1 MLIIC
6 LYPFRAWR
14 LMKRSSRM
22 PRMGITLVA
31 PRLVERGIMAGEYI
45 FTMQD
50 LIKRYGRNEVL
61 SGINL
66 CFYHGAKIGIVG
78 ENGSGKSTLL
88 KIMAGADQEFDGRA
102 APLKGTTIGFLPQ
115 EPALDNE
122 KTVRENVEQAF
133 ADIKKMIEEFNEV
146 SAKMAEPMSDEE
158 MEKAMEKMGRLQD
171 QIDASDGWELD
182 RQVEVAMDALVLPAD
197 DQKAGTLSGG
207 EARRVALCKLLL
219 QKPDML
225 LLDEPTNHLD
235 AETVQWLEDTLSSYL
250 GNVIVS
256 THDRYFLDNITK
268 WILELEKGKGRPFEG
283 NYSSW
288 LEQKAEIL
296 RKREKSASTLQKRL
310 QKELQWLR
318 ETPGAR
324 RKHNK
329 GRVNEYEKLS
339 ARKIDMEDNSL
350 EIQIAPG
357 PQLGE
362 QVIEVDSLSKGY
374 QEGEPIIKDL
384 TFSVP
389 RGAVVGLIG
398 PNGAGKTTLFRM
410 IADEEQPD
418 LGTLKLGSTVKL
430 SYVDQDRQDLIAENS
445 VFKEITGG
453 TEHIEIAG
461 KTINSRAYVGR
472 FNFKGPDQQKKVGEL
487 SGGERNRVHLAKLLR
502 RGGNVLLLDE
512 PTNDLDVT
520 TLRNLENA
528 ILDFSG
534 CVLVISHDRFF
545 LDRICTHL
553 LVFEGNSKVR
563 WFEGNFEEYQEKRK
577 LELGGKEENRR
588 SKYKKLT
595 IH

>member
-1 MLIIC
+1 
-6 LYPFRAWR
+6 
-14 LMKRSSRM
+14 
-22 PRMGITLVA
+22 
-31 PRLVERGIMAGEYI
+31 
-45 FTMQD
+45 MQG

-61 SGINL
+61 NGINL
-66 CFYHGAKIGIVG
+66 SFYHGAKIGIVG

-88 KIMAGADQEFDGRA
+88 KIMAGEDKEFEGQA
-102 APLKGTTIGFLPQ
+102 TPLKGSTIGFLPQ
-115 EPALDNE
+115 EPVLDDDQ
-122 KTVRENVEQAF
+122 TVRENVEQAF
-133 ADIKKMIEEFNEV
+133 GDIKEMIKEFNDI
-146 SAKMAEPMSDEE
+146 SAKMAEPMSDDE
-158 MEKAMEKMGRLQD
+158 MEKAMDKMGRLQD
-171 QIDASDGWELD
+171 QIDAVDGWELD

-219 QKPDML
+219 QKPDMI

-235 AETVQWLEDTLSSYL
+235 AETVQWLEDTLSNYP

-268 WILELEKGKGRPFEG
+268 WILELEVGKGIPFEG

-296 RKREKSASTLQKRL
+296 RRREKTASTLQKRL
-310 QKELQWLR
+310 DKELQWLR

-324 RKHNK
+324 RKNNK
-329 GRVNEYEKLS
+329 GRINEYEKLS
-339 ARKIDMEDNSL
+339 SRKIDIEDNTL

-362 QVIEVDSLSKGY
+362 QVIEVESLAKGY
-374 QEGEPIIKDL
+374 GGDPIFTGL

-389 RGAVVGLIG
+389 RGAVVGLVG
-398 PNGAGKTTLFRM
+398 PNGTGKTTLFKM
-410 IADEEQPD
+410 IAGEEQPD
-418 LGTLKLGSTVKL
+418 LGTLKLGSTVQL
-430 SYVDQDRQDLIAENS
+430 SYVDQHRHDLGAENT
-445 VFKEITGG
+445 VFQEITGG
-453 TEHIEIAG
+453 TEHIEVAG

-528 ILDFSG
+528 ILDFNG
-534 CVLVISHDRFF
+534 CALVISHDRFF

-577 LELGGKEENRR
+577 QELGGKEENRR

-595 IH
+595 IR

>member
-1 MLIIC
+1 M
-6 LYPFRAWR
+6 
-14 LMKRSSRM
+14 S
-22 PRMGITLVA
+22 
-31 PRLVERGIMAGEYI
+31 GEYI
-45 FTMQD
+45 FTMQG

-61 SGINL
+61 NGINL
-66 CFYHGAKIGIVG
+66 SFYHGAKIGIVG

-88 KIMAGADQEFDGRA
+88 KIMAGEDKEFEGQA
-102 APLKGTTIGFLPQ
+102 TPLKGSTIGFLPQ
-115 EPALDNE
+115 EPVLDNDQ
-122 KTVRENVEQAF
+122 TVRENVEQAF
-133 ADIKKMIEEFNEV
+133 GDIKKMIKEFNAI
-146 SAKMAEPMSDEE
+146 SAKMAEPMSDDE
-158 MEKAMEKMGRLQD
+158 MEKAMDKMGRLQD
-171 QIDASDGWELD
+171 QIDAVDGWELD

-219 QKPDML
+219 QKPDMI

-235 AETVQWLEDTLSSYL
+235 AETVQWLEDTLSSYS

-268 WILELEKGKGRPFEG
+268 WILELEIGKGIPFEG

-296 RKREKSASTLQKRL
+296 RRREKTASTLQKRL
-310 QKELQWLR
+310 DKELQWLR

-324 RKHNK
+324 RKNNK
-329 GRVNEYEKLS
+329 GRINEYEKLS
-339 ARKIDMEDNSL
+339 TRKIDIEDNTL

-362 QVIEVDSLSKGY
+362 QVIEAESLEKGY
-374 QEGEPIIKDL
+374 GGDPIFTGL

-389 RGAVVGLIG
+389 RGAVVGLVG
-398 PNGAGKTTLFRM
+398 PNGTGKTTLFKM
-410 IADEEQPD
+410 IAGEEQPD
-418 LGTLKLGSTVKL
+418 SGTLKLGSTVQL
-430 SYVDQDRQDLIAENS
+430 SYVDQHRHDLGAENT
-445 VFKEITGG
+445 VFQEITGG
-453 TEHIEIAG
+453 TEHIEVAE

-528 ILDFSG
+528 ILDFNG

-577 LELGGKEENRR
+577 QELGGKEENRR

-595 IH
+595 IR

>member
-1 MLIIC
+1 
-6 LYPFRAWR
+6 
-14 LMKRSSRM
+14 M

>member
-1 MLIIC
+1 M
-6 LYPFRAWR
+6 
-14 LMKRSSRM
+14 S
-22 PRMGITLVA
+22 
-31 PRLVERGIMAGEYI
+31 GEYI
-45 FTMQD
+45 FTMQG

-61 SGINL
+61 NGINL
-66 CFYHGAKIGIVG
+66 SFYHGAKIGIVG

-88 KIMAGADQEFDGRA
+88 KIMAGEDSEFEGQA
-102 APLKGTTIGFLPQ
+102 APLKGSTIGFLPQ
-115 EPALDNE
+115 EPVLDGD

-133 ADIKKMIEEFNEV
+133 SDIKKLIEEFNEV
-146 SAKMAEPMSDEE
+146 SAKMAEPMSDDE

-171 QIDASDGWELD
+171 QIDAVDGWEID
-182 RQVEVAMDALVLPAD
+182 RQVEVAMDALVLPED
-197 DQKAGTLSGG
+197 DQKADTLSGG

-235 AETVQWLEDTLSSYL
+235 AETVQWLEDTLANFS

-268 WILELEKGKGRPFEG
+268 WILELESGKGKPFEG

-288 LEQKAEIL
+288 LEQKTEIL
-296 RKREKSASTLQKRL
+296 RRREKTASTLQKRL
-310 QKELQWLR
+310 DKELQWLQ

-329 GRVNEYEKLS
+329 SRVNEYEKLS
-339 ARKIDMEDNSL
+339 ARKTDLEDNTL

-362 QVIEVDSLSKGY
+362 QVIEVESLAKGY
-374 QEGEPIIKDL
+374 GGDPIFSDL
-384 TFSVP
+384 TFTVP

-398 PNGAGKTTLFRM
+398 PNGAGKTTLFKM
-410 IADEEQPD
+410 IAGEEKPD
-418 LGTLKLGSTVKL
+418 SGTLKLGSTVKL
-430 SYVDQDRQDLIAENS
+430 SYVDQHRHDLGAENT
-445 VFKEITGG
+445 VFEEITGG
-453 TEHIEIAG
+453 TEHIEVAG

-528 ILDFSG
+528 ILDFNG
-534 CVLVISHDRFF
+534 CALVISHDRFF

-553 LVFEGNSKVR
+553 LVFEGDSKVR

-577 LELGGKEENRR
+577 KELGGREENRR

-595 IH
+595 IR

>member
-1 MLIIC
+1 M
-6 LYPFRAWR
+6 
-14 LMKRSSRM
+14 S
-22 PRMGITLVA
+22 
-31 PRLVERGIMAGEYI
+31 GEYI
-45 FTMQD
+45 FTMQG

-61 SGINL
+61 NGINL
-66 CFYHGAKIGIVG
+66 SFYHGAKIGIVG

-88 KIMAGADQEFDGRA
+88 KIMAGEDKEFEGQA
-102 APLKGTTIGFLPQ
+102 TPLKGSTIGFLPQ
-115 EPALDNE
+115 EPVLDDDQ
-122 KTVRENVEQAF
+122 TVRENVEQAF
-133 ADIKKMIEEFNEV
+133 GDIKEMIKEFNAI
-146 SAKMAEPMSDEE
+146 SAKMAEPMSDDE
-158 MEKAMEKMGRLQD
+158 MEKAMDKMGRLQD
-171 QIDASDGWELD
+171 QIDAVDGWELD

-219 QKPDML
+219 QKPDMI

-235 AETVQWLEDTLSSYL
+235 AETVQWLEDTLSNYP

-268 WILELEKGKGRPFEG
+268 WILELEIGKGIPFEG

-296 RKREKSASTLQKRL
+296 RRREKTASTLQKRL
-310 QKELQWLR
+310 DKELQWLR

-324 RKHNK
+324 RKNNK
-329 GRVNEYEKLS
+329 GRINEYEKLS
-339 ARKIDMEDNSL
+339 TRKIDIEDNTL

-362 QVIEVDSLSKGY
+362 QVIEAESLAKSYGDD
-374 QEGEPIIKDL
+374 PIFTGL

-389 RGAVVGLIG
+389 RGAVVGLVG
-398 PNGAGKTTLFRM
+398 PNGTGKTTLFKM
-410 IADEEQPD
+410 IAGEEQPD
-418 LGTLKLGSTVKL
+418 SGTLKLGSTVQL
-430 SYVDQDRQDLIAENS
+430 SYVDQHRHDLGAENT
-445 VFKEITGG
+445 VFQEITGG
-453 TEHIEIAG
+453 TEHIEVAG

-528 ILDFSG
+528 ILDFNG
-534 CVLVISHDRFF
+534 CALVISHDRFF

-577 LELGGKEENRR
+577 QELGGKEENRR

-595 IH
+595 IR

>member
-1 MLIIC
+1 
-6 LYPFRAWR
+6 
-14 LMKRSSRM
+14 M
-22 PRMGITLVA
+22 PAKQSYCSLA
-31 PRLVERGIMAGEYI
+31 PRRVERGIMAGEYI

-61 SGINL
+61 NGINL
-66 CFYHGAKIGIVG
+66 SFYHGAKIGIVG
-78 ENGSGKSTLL
+78 ENGSGKSTVL
-88 KIMAGADQEFDGRA
+88 KIMAGEDQEYEGRA
-102 APLKGTTIGFLPQ
+102 QPLKGTTIGFLPQ
-115 EPALDNE
+115 EPVLDDDQ
-122 KTVRENVEQAF
+122 TVRENVEQAF
-133 ADIKKMIEEFNEV
+133 GHIKKMIEEFNDV
-146 SAKMAEPMSDEE
+146 SAKMAEPMSDDE

-171 QIDASDGWELD
+171 QIDAADGWELD

-219 QKPDML
+219 QKPDMI

-235 AETVQWLEDTLSSYL
+235 AETVQWLEDTLVSYP

-268 WILELEKGKGRPFEG
+268 WILELESGKGRPFEG
-283 NYSSW
+283 NYTSW

-310 QKELQWLR
+310 EKELQWLK

-324 RKHNK
+324 RKQNK
-329 GRVNEYEKLS
+329 GRINEYEKLS
-339 ARKIDMEDNSL
+339 ARKVDMEDNSL

-362 QVIEVDSLSKGY
+362 QVIEVDALSKAY
-374 QEGEPIIKDL
+374 QGEDPIIKDL

-410 IADEEQPD
+410 IAGEEQPD
-418 LGTLKLGSTVKL
+418 SGTLKLGSTVKL
-430 SYVDQDRQDLIAENS
+430 SYVDQHRHDLSPDNT
-445 VFKEITGG
+445 VFEEITGG
-453 TEHIEIAG
+453 TEHIEVAG
-461 KTINSRAYVGR
+461 KTIISRAYVGR
-472 FNFKGPDQQKKVGEL
+472 FNFKGPDQQKKVDEL

-577 LELGGKEENRR
+577 QELGGREENRR

>member
-1 MLIIC
+1 
-6 LYPFRAWR
+6 
-14 LMKRSSRM
+14 
-22 PRMGITLVA
+22 
-31 PRLVERGIMAGEYI
+31 
-45 FTMQD
+45 MQG

-61 SGINL
+61 NGINL
-66 CFYHGAKIGIVG
+66 SFYHGAKIGIVG

-88 KIMAGADQEFDGRA
+88 KIMAGEDKEFEGQA
-102 APLKGTTIGFLPQ
+102 TPLKGSTIGFLPQ
-115 EPALDNE
+115 EPVLDDDQ
-122 KTVRENVEQAF
+122 TVRENVEQAF
-133 ADIKKMIEEFNEV
+133 GDIKEMIKEFNDI
-146 SAKMAEPMSDEE
+146 SAKMAEPMSDDE
-158 MEKAMEKMGRLQD
+158 MEKAMDKMGRLQD
-171 QIDASDGWELD
+171 QIDAVDGWELD

-219 QKPDML
+219 QKPDMI

-235 AETVQWLEDTLSSYL
+235 AETVQWLEDTLSNYP

-268 WILELEKGKGRPFEG
+268 WILELEIGKGIPFEG

-296 RKREKSASTLQKRL
+296 RRREKTASTLQKRL
-310 QKELQWLR
+310 DKELQWLR

-324 RKHNK
+324 RKNNK
-329 GRVNEYEKLS
+329 GRINEYEKLS
-339 ARKIDMEDNSL
+339 TRKIDIEDNAL

-362 QVIEVDSLSKGY
+362 QVIEAESLAKSYG
-374 QEGEPIIKDL
+374 GDPIFTGL

-389 RGAVVGLIG
+389 RGAVVGLVG
-398 PNGAGKTTLFRM
+398 PNGTGKTTLFKM
-410 IADEEQPD
+410 IAGEEQPD
-418 LGTLKLGSTVKL
+418 SGTLKLGSTVQL
-430 SYVDQDRQDLIAENS
+430 SYVDQHRHDLGSENT
-445 VFKEITGG
+445 VFQEITGG
-453 TEHIEIAG
+453 TEHIEVAG

-528 ILDFSG
+528 ILDFNG
-534 CVLVISHDRFF
+534 CALVISHDRFF

-577 LELGGKEENRR
+577 QELGGKEENRR

-595 IH
+595 IR

>member
-1 MLIIC
+1 M
-6 LYPFRAWR
+6 
-14 LMKRSSRM
+14 S
-22 PRMGITLVA
+22 
-31 PRLVERGIMAGEYI
+31 GEYI
-45 FTMQD
+45 FTMQG

-61 SGINL
+61 NGINL
-66 CFYHGAKIGIVG
+66 SFYHGAKIGIVG

-88 KIMAGADQEFDGRA
+88 KIMAGEDSEFEGQA
-102 APLKGTTIGFLPQ
+102 APLKGSTIGFLPQ
-115 EPALDNE
+115 EPVLDGE
-122 KTVRENVEQAF
+122 KTVRENVEQALS
-133 ADIKKMIEEFNEV
+133 DIKKLIEEFNEV
-146 SAKMAEPMSDEE
+146 SAKMAEPMSDDE

-171 QIDASDGWELD
+171 QIDAVDGWELD
-182 RQVEVAMDALVLPAD
+182 RQVEVAMDALVLPED
-197 DQKAGTLSGG
+197 DQKADTLSGG

-235 AETVQWLEDTLSSYL
+235 AETVQWLEDTLANFS

-268 WILELEKGKGRPFEG
+268 WILELESGKGKPFEG

-288 LEQKAEIL
+288 LEQKTEIL
-296 RKREKSASTLQKRL
+296 RRREKTASTLQKRL
-310 QKELQWLR
+310 DKELQWLQ

-329 GRVNEYEKLS
+329 SRVNEYEKLS
-339 ARKIDMEDNSL
+339 ARKTDLEDNTL

-362 QVIEVDSLSKGY
+362 QVIEVESLAKGY
-374 QEGEPIIKDL
+374 GGDPIFSDL
-384 TFSVP
+384 TFTVP

-398 PNGAGKTTLFRM
+398 PNGAGKTTLFKM
-410 IADEEQPD
+410 IAGEEQPD
-418 LGTLKLGSTVKL
+418 SGTLKLGSTVKL
-430 SYVDQDRQDLIAENS
+430 SYVDQHRHDLGAENT
-445 VFKEITGG
+445 VFEEITGG
-453 TEHIEIAG
+453 TEHIEVAG

-528 ILDFSG
+528 ILDFNG
-534 CVLVISHDRFF
+534 CALVISHDRFF

-553 LVFEGNSKVR
+553 LVFEGDSKVR

-577 LELGGKEENRR
+577 KELGGREENRR

-595 IH
+595 IR

>member
-1 MLIIC
+1 M
-6 LYPFRAWR
+6 
-14 LMKRSSRM
+14 S
-22 PRMGITLVA
+22 
-31 PRLVERGIMAGEYI
+31 GEYI
-45 FTMQD
+45 FTMQG

-61 SGINL
+61 NGINL
-66 CFYHGAKIGIVG
+66 SFYHGAKIGIVG

-88 KIMAGADQEFDGRA
+88 KIMAGEDSEFEGQA
-102 APLKGTTIGFLPQ
+102 APLKGSTIGFLPQ
-115 EPALDNE
+115 EPVLDGD

-133 ADIKKMIEEFNEV
+133 SDIKKLIEEFNEV
-146 SAKMAEPMSDEE
+146 SAKMAEPMSDDE

-171 QIDASDGWELD
+171 QIDAVDGWELD
-182 RQVEVAMDALVLPAD
+182 RQVEVAMDALVLPED
-197 DQKAGTLSGG
+197 DQKADTLSGG

-235 AETVQWLEDTLSSYL
+235 AETVQWLEDTLANFS

-268 WILELEKGKGRPFEG
+268 WILELESGKGKPFEG

-288 LEQKAEIL
+288 LEQKTEIL
-296 RKREKSASTLQKRL
+296 RRREKTASTLQKRL
-310 QKELQWLR
+310 DKELQWLQ

-329 GRVNEYEKLS
+329 SRVNEYEKLS
-339 ARKIDMEDNSL
+339 ARKTDLEDNTL

-362 QVIEVDSLSKGY
+362 QVIEVESLAKSYG
-374 QEGEPIIKDL
+374 GNPIFSDL
-384 TFSVP
+384 TFTVP

-398 PNGAGKTTLFRM
+398 PNGAGKTTLFKM
-410 IADEEQPD
+410 IAGEEQPD
-418 LGTLKLGSTVKL
+418 SGTLKLGSTVKL
-430 SYVDQDRQDLIAENS
+430 SYVDQHRHDLGAENT
-445 VFKEITGG
+445 VFEEITGG
-453 TEHIEIAG
+453 TEHIEVAG

-528 ILDFSG
+528 ILDFNG
-534 CVLVISHDRFF
+534 CALVISHDRFF

-553 LVFEGNSKVR
+553 LVFEGDSKVR

-577 LELGGKEENRR
+577 KELGGREENRR

-595 IH
+595 IR

>member
-1 MLIIC
+1 
-6 LYPFRAWR
+6 
-14 LMKRSSRM
+14 
-22 PRMGITLVA
+22 
-31 PRLVERGIMAGEYI
+31 MAGEYI

-50 LIKRYGRNEVL
+50 LVKQYGRNDVL
-61 SGINL
+61 NGINL
-66 CFYHGAKIGIVG
+66 SFYHGAKIGIVG
-78 ENGSGKSTLL
+78 ENGSGKSTVL
-88 KIMAGADQEFDGRA
+88 KIMAGEDHDFQGRA

-115 EPALDNE
+115 EPVLDNE
-122 KTVRENVEQAF
+122 QTVRENVEQAF
-133 ADIKKMIEEFNEV
+133 GHIKKMIEEFNMI
-146 SAKMAEPMSDEE
+146 SAKMAEPMSDDE
-158 MEKAMEKMGRLQD
+158 MEKAMGKMGQLQD
-171 QIDASDGWELD
+171 QIDAADGWELD

-219 QKPDML
+219 QKPDMI

-235 AETVQWLEDTLSSYL
+235 AETVQWLEDTLSNYS

-268 WILELEKGKGRPFEG
+268 WILELEGGKGRPFEG

-288 LEQKAEIL
+288 LEQKAELL

-310 QKELQWLR
+310 EKELQWLK

-324 RKHNK
+324 RKQNK
-329 GRVNEYEKLS
+329 GRINEYEKLS
-339 ARKIDMEDNSL
+339 SRKVDLEDNSL

-362 QVIEVDSLSKGY
+362 QVIEVDSLSKTY
-374 QEGEPIIKDL
+374 KDEEPIINNL

-410 IADEEQPD
+410 IAGEENPD
-418 LGTLKLGSTVKL
+418 SGTLKLGSTVKL
-430 SYVDQDRQDLIAENS
+430 SYVDQHRHDLS
-445 VFKEITGG
+445 SDKTVFEEITGG

-461 KTINSRAYVGR
+461 KTIISRAYVGR

-563 WFEGNFEEYQEKRK
+563 WFEGNFGEYQEKRK
-577 LELGGKEENRR
+577 QELGGKEEHRR

-595 IH
+595 IHQ

>member
-1 MLIIC
+1 M
-6 LYPFRAWR
+6 
-14 LMKRSSRM
+14 S
-22 PRMGITLVA
+22 
-31 PRLVERGIMAGEYI
+31 GEYI
-45 FTMQD
+45 FTMQG

-61 SGINL
+61 NGINL
-66 CFYHGAKIGIVG
+66 SFYHGAKIGIVG

-88 KIMAGADQEFDGRA
+88 KIMAGEDKEFEGQA
-102 APLKGTTIGFLPQ
+102 TPLKGSTIGFLPQ
-115 EPALDNE
+115 EPVLDDDQ
-122 KTVRENVEQAF
+122 TVRENVEQAF
-133 ADIKKMIEEFNEV
+133 GDIKEMIKEFNDI
-146 SAKMAEPMSDEE
+146 SAKMAEPMSDDE
-158 MEKAMEKMGRLQD
+158 MEKAMDKMGRLQD
-171 QIDASDGWELD
+171 QIDAVDGWELD

-219 QKPDML
+219 QKPDMI

-235 AETVQWLEDTLSSYL
+235 AETVQWLEDTLSNYP

-268 WILELEKGKGRPFEG
+268 WILELEIGKGIPFEG

-296 RKREKSASTLQKRL
+296 RRREKTASTLQKRL
-310 QKELQWLR
+310 DKELQWLR

-324 RKHNK
+324 RKNNK
-329 GRVNEYEKLS
+329 GRINEYEKLS
-339 ARKIDMEDNSL
+339 TRKIDIEDNTL

-362 QVIEVDSLSKGY
+362 QVIEAESLAKSYGDD
-374 QEGEPIIKDL
+374 PIFTGL

-389 RGAVVGLIG
+389 RGAVVGLVG
-398 PNGAGKTTLFRM
+398 PNGTGKTTLFKM
-410 IADEEQPD
+410 IVGEEQPD
-418 LGTLKLGSTVKL
+418 SGTLKLGSTVQL
-430 SYVDQDRQDLIAENS
+430 SYVDQHRHDLGSENT
-445 VFKEITGG
+445 VFQEITGG
-453 TEHIEIAG
+453 TEHIEVAG

-528 ILDFSG
+528 ILDFNG
-534 CVLVISHDRFF
+534 CALVISHDRFF

-577 LELGGKEENRR
+577 QELGGKEENRR

-595 IH
+595 IR

>member
-1 MLIIC
+1 M
-6 LYPFRAWR
+6 
-14 LMKRSSRM
+14 S
-22 PRMGITLVA
+22 
-31 PRLVERGIMAGEYI
+31 GEYI
-45 FTMQD
+45 FTMQG

-61 SGINL
+61 NGINL
-66 CFYHGAKIGIVG
+66 SFYHGAKIGVVG

-88 KIMAGADQEFDGRA
+88 KIMAGEDKEFEGQA
-102 APLKGTTIGFLPQ
+102 TPLKGSTIGFLPQ
-115 EPALDNE
+115 EPVLNNDQ
-122 KTVRENVEQAF
+122 TVRENVEQAF
-133 ADIKKMIEEFNEV
+133 GDIKKIIEEFNAI
-146 SAKMAEPMSDEE
+146 SAKMAEPMSDDE
-158 MEKAMEKMGRLQD
+158 MEKAIDKMGRLQD
-171 QIDASDGWELD
+171 QIDAVDGWELD

-197 DQKAGTLSGG
+197 NQKAGTLSGG

-219 QKPDML
+219 QKPDMI

-235 AETVQWLEDTLSSYL
+235 AETVQWLEDTLSNYP

-268 WILELEKGKGRPFEG
+268 WILELEIGKGIPFEG

-296 RKREKSASTLQKRL
+296 RQREKTASTLQKRL
-310 QKELQWLR
+310 DKELQWLR

-324 RKHNK
+324 RKNNK
-329 GRVNEYEKLS
+329 GRINEYEKLS
-339 ARKIDMEDNSL
+339 SRKIDIEDNTL

-362 QVIEVDSLSKGY
+362 QVIEVESLEKGY
-374 QEGEPIIKDL
+374 GSEPIFTDL

-389 RGAVVGLIG
+389 RGAVVGLVG
-398 PNGAGKTTLFRM
+398 PNGTGKTTLFKM
-410 IADEEQPD
+410 IAGEEQPD
-418 LGTLKLGSTVKL
+418 SGTLKLGSTVQL
-430 SYVDQDRQDLIAENS
+430 SYVDQHRHDLDAENT
-445 VFKEITGG
+445 VFQEITGG

-461 KTINSRAYVGR
+461 KTINSRSYVGR

-528 ILDFSG
+528 ILDFNG

-577 LELGGKEENRR
+577 QELGGKEENRR

-595 IH
+595 IR

>member
-1 MLIIC
+1 
-6 LYPFRAWR
+6 
-14 LMKRSSRM
+14 
-22 PRMGITLVA
+22 
-31 PRLVERGIMAGEYI
+31 MAGEYI

-66 CFYHGAKIGIVG
+66 SFYHGAKIGIVG
-78 ENGSGKSTLL
+78 ENGSGKSTVL
-88 KIMAGADQEFDGRA
+88 KIMAGEDQEFDGRA

-115 EPALDNE
+115 EPVLDD
-122 KTVRENVEQAF
+122 KQTVRENVEQAF
-133 ADIKKMIEEFNEV
+133 GDIKKMIEEFNEV
-146 SAKMAEPMSDEE
+146 SAKMAEPMSDDE
-158 MEKAMEKMGRLQD
+158 MEKALEKMGKLQD
-171 QIDASDGWELD
+171 QIDAVDGWELD

-219 QKPDML
+219 QKPDMI

-235 AETVQWLEDTLSSYL
+235 AETVQWLEETLVSYP

-268 WILELEKGKGRPFEG
+268 WILELESGKGRPFEG

-310 QKELQWLR
+310 EKELQWLK

-324 RKHNK
+324 RKQNK
-329 GRVNEYEKLS
+329 GRINDYEKLS
-339 ARKIDMEDNSL
+339 ARKVDVEDNSL

-362 QVIEVDSLSKGY
+362 QVIEVNSLSKSY
-374 QEGEPIIKDL
+374 DDPIIQDL

-410 IADEEQPD
+410 IAGEEQPD
-418 LGTLKLGSTVKL
+418 SGTLKLGSTVKL
-430 SYVDQDRQDLIAENS
+430 SYVDQHRHDLS
-445 VFKEITGG
+445 PDKTVFEEITGG
-453 TEHIEIAG
+453 TEHIEVAG
-461 KTINSRAYVGR
+461 KTIISRAYVGR

-520 TLRNLENA
+520 TLRNLEHA

-577 LELGGKEENRR
+577 QELGGREENRR

-595 IH
+595 LH

>member
-1 MLIIC
+1 
-6 LYPFRAWR
+6 
-14 LMKRSSRM
+14 
-22 PRMGITLVA
+22 
-31 PRLVERGIMAGEYI
+31 MAGEYI

-66 CFYHGAKIGIVG
+66 SFYHGAKIGIVG
-78 ENGSGKSTLL
+78 ENGSGKSTVL
-88 KIMAGADQEFDGRA
+88 KIMAGEDQEFDGRA

-115 EPALDNE
+115 EPVLDDE
-122 KTVRENVEQAF
+122 QTVRENVEQAF
-133 ADIKKMIEEFNEV
+133 GDIKKMIEEFNEV
-146 SAKMAEPMSDEE
+146 SAKMAEPMSDNQ
-158 MEKAMEKMGRLQD
+158 MEKALEKMGKLQD
-171 QIDASDGWELD
+171 QIDAVDGWELD

-219 QKPDML
+219 QKPDMI

-235 AETVQWLEDTLSSYL
+235 AETVQWLEETLVNYP

-268 WILELEKGKGRPFEG
+268 WILELESGKGRPFEG

-310 QKELQWLR
+310 EKELQWLK

-324 RKHNK
+324 RKQNK
-329 GRVNEYEKLS
+329 GRINDYEKLS
-339 ARKIDMEDNSL
+339 ARKVDVEDNSL

-362 QVIEVDSLSKGY
+362 QVIEVNSLSKSY
-374 QEGEPIIKDL
+374 DNPIIQDL

-410 IADEEQPD
+410 IAGEEQPD
-418 LGTLKLGSTVKL
+418 SGTLKLGSTVKL
-430 SYVDQDRQDLIAENS
+430 SYVDQHRHDLS
-445 VFKEITGG
+445 PDKTVFEEITGG
-453 TEHIEIAG
+453 TEHIEVAG
-461 KTINSRAYVGR
+461 KTIISRAYVGR

-577 LELGGKEENRR
+577 QELGGREENRR

-595 IH
+595 LH

>member
-1 MLIIC
+1 M
-6 LYPFRAWR
+6 
-14 LMKRSSRM
+14 S
-22 PRMGITLVA
+22 
-31 PRLVERGIMAGEYI
+31 GEYI
-45 FTMQD
+45 FTMQG

-61 SGINL
+61 NGINL
-66 CFYHGAKIGIVG
+66 SFYHGAKIGIVG

-88 KIMAGADQEFDGRA
+88 KIMAGEDKEFEGQA
-102 APLKGTTIGFLPQ
+102 TPLKGSTIGFLPQ
-115 EPALDNE
+115 EPVLDDDQ
-122 KTVRENVEQAF
+122 TVRENVEQAF
-133 ADIKKMIEEFNEV
+133 GDIKEMIKEFNDI
-146 SAKMAEPMSDEE
+146 SAKMAEPMSDDE
-158 MEKAMEKMGRLQD
+158 MEKAMDKMGRLQD
-171 QIDASDGWELD
+171 QIDAVDGWELD

-219 QKPDML
+219 QKPDMI

-235 AETVQWLEDTLSSYL
+235 AETVQWLEDTLSNYP

-268 WILELEKGKGRPFEG
+268 WILELEVGKGIPFEG

-296 RKREKSASTLQKRL
+296 RRREKTASTLQKRL
-310 QKELQWLR
+310 DKELQWLR

-324 RKHNK
+324 RKNNK
-329 GRVNEYEKLS
+329 GRINEYEKLS
-339 ARKIDMEDNSL
+339 TKKIDIEDNTL

-362 QVIEVDSLSKGY
+362 QVIEAESLAKSYRGD
-374 QEGEPIIKDL
+374 PIFTGL

-389 RGAVVGLIG
+389 RGAVVGLVG
-398 PNGAGKTTLFRM
+398 PNGTGKTTLFKM
-410 IADEEQPD
+410 IAGEEQPD
-418 LGTLKLGSTVKL
+418 SGTLKLGSTVQL
-430 SYVDQDRQDLIAENS
+430 SYVDQHRYDLGAENT
-445 VFKEITGG
+445 VFQEITGG
-453 TEHIEIAG
+453 TEHIEVAG

-528 ILDFSG
+528 ILDFNG
-534 CVLVISHDRFF
+534 CALVISHDRFF

-577 LELGGKEENRR
+577 QELGGKEENRR

>member
-1 MLIIC
+1 M
-6 LYPFRAWR
+6 
-14 LMKRSSRM
+14 S
-22 PRMGITLVA
+22 
-31 PRLVERGIMAGEYI
+31 GEYI
-45 FTMQD
+45 FTMQG

-61 SGINL
+61 NGINL
-66 CFYHGAKIGIVG
+66 SFYHGAKIGIVG

-88 KIMAGADQEFDGRA
+88 KIMAGEDKEFEGQA
-102 APLKGTTIGFLPQ
+102 TPLKGSTIGFLPQ
-115 EPALDNE
+115 EPVLDDDQ
-122 KTVRENVEQAF
+122 TVRENVEQAF
-133 ADIKKMIEEFNEV
+133 GDIKKMIKEFNAI
-146 SAKMAEPMSDEE
+146 SAKMAEPMSDDE
-158 MEKAMEKMGRLQD
+158 MEKAMDKMGRLQD
-171 QIDASDGWELD
+171 QIDAVDGWELD

-219 QKPDML
+219 QKPDMI

-235 AETVQWLEDTLSSYL
+235 AETVQWLEDTLSNYP

-268 WILELEKGKGRPFEG
+268 WILELEIGKGIPFEG
-283 NYSSW
+283 NYTSW

-296 RKREKSASTLQKRL
+296 RRREKTASTLQKRL
-310 QKELQWLR
+310 DKELQWLR

-324 RKHNK
+324 RKNNK
-329 GRVNEYEKLS
+329 GRINEYEKLS
-339 ARKIDMEDNSL
+339 TRKIDIEDNTL

-362 QVIEVDSLSKGY
+362 QVIEAESLAKGY
-374 QEGEPIIKDL
+374 GGDPIFTGL

-389 RGAVVGLIG
+389 RGAVVGLVG
-398 PNGAGKTTLFRM
+398 PNGTGKTTLFKM
-410 IADEEQPD
+410 IAGEEQPD
-418 LGTLKLGSTVKL
+418 SGTLKLGSTVQL
-430 SYVDQDRQDLIAENS
+430 SYVDQHRHDLGAENT
-445 VFKEITGG
+445 VFQEITGG
-453 TEHIEIAG
+453 TEHIEVAG

-528 ILDFSG
+528 ILDFNG
-534 CVLVISHDRFF
+534 CALVISHDRFF

-577 LELGGKEENRR
+577 QELGGKEENRR

-595 IH
+595 IR

>member
-1 MLIIC
+1 
-6 LYPFRAWR
+6 
-14 LMKRSSRM
+14 
-22 PRMGITLVA
+22 
-31 PRLVERGIMAGEYI
+31 MAGEYI
-45 FTMQD
+45 FTIQD

-61 SGINL
+61 NGINL
-66 CFYHGAKIGIVG
+66 SFYHGAKIGIVG
-78 ENGSGKSTLL
+78 ENGSGKSTIL
-88 KIMAGADQEFDGRA
+88 KIMAGEDQEFEGRA

-115 EPALDNE
+115 EPVLDDE

-133 ADIKKMIEEFNEV
+133 GDIKNMIEEFNEV
-146 SAKMAEPMSDEE
+146 SAKMAEPMSDDE
-158 MEKAMEKMGRLQD
+158 MEKALEKMGQLQD
-171 QIDASDGWELD
+171 QIDAADGWELD

-219 QKPDML
+219 QKPDMI

-235 AETVQWLEDTLSSYL
+235 AETVQWLEETLVNYP

-268 WILELEKGKGRPFEG
+268 WILELESGKGRPFEG

-310 QKELQWLR
+310 EKELQWLK

-324 RKHNK
+324 RKKNK
-329 GRVNEYEKLS
+329 GRINDYEKLS
-339 ARKIDMEDNSL
+339 ARKVEVEDNSL

-362 QVIEVDSLSKGY
+362 QVIEVNSLSKNY
-374 QEGEPIIKDL
+374 DDPIIQDL

-410 IADEEQPD
+410 IAGEEQPD
-418 LGTLKLGSTVKL
+418 SGTLKLGSTVKL
-430 SYVDQDRQDLIAENS
+430 SYVDQHRHDLS
-445 VFKEITGG
+445 PDKTVFEEITGG
-453 TEHIEIAG
+453 TEHIEVAG
-461 KTINSRAYVGR
+461 KTIISRAYVGR

-487 SGGERNRVHLAKLLR
+487 SGGERNRVHLAKLLK

-577 LELGGKEENRR
+577 QELGGREENRR

>member
-1 MLIIC
+1 M
-6 LYPFRAWR
+6 
-14 LMKRSSRM
+14 S
-22 PRMGITLVA
+22 
-31 PRLVERGIMAGEYI
+31 GEYI
-45 FTMQD
+45 FTMQG

-61 SGINL
+61 NGINL
-66 CFYHGAKIGIVG
+66 SFYHGTKIGIVG

-88 KIMAGADQEFDGRA
+88 KIMAGEDSEFEGQA
-102 APLKGTTIGFLPQ
+102 APLKGSTIGFLPQ
-115 EPALDNE
+115 EPILDGD

-133 ADIKKMIEEFNEV
+133 SDIKKLIEEFNDV
-146 SAKMAEPMSDEE
+146 STKMSEPMSEDE

-171 QIDASDGWELD
+171 QIDAVDGWELD
-182 RQVEVAMDALVLPAD
+182 RQVEVAMDALVLPED
-197 DQKAGTLSGG
+197 DQKADTLSGG

-235 AETVQWLEDTLSSYL
+235 AETVQWLEDTLANFS

-268 WILELEKGKGRPFEG
+268 WILELESGKGKPFEG

-288 LEQKAEIL
+288 LEQKTEIL
-296 RKREKSASTLQKRL
+296 RRREKTASTLQKRL
-310 QKELQWLR
+310 DKELQWLQ

-329 GRVNEYEKLS
+329 SRVNEYEKLS
-339 ARKIDMEDNSL
+339 ARKTDLEDNTL

-362 QVIEVDSLSKGY
+362 QVIEVESLAKGY
-374 QEGEPIIKDL
+374 GGDPIFSDL
-384 TFSVP
+384 TFTVP

-398 PNGAGKTTLFRM
+398 PNGAGKTTLFKM
-410 IADEEQPD
+410 IAGEEQPD
-418 LGTLKLGSTVKL
+418 SGTLKLGSTVKL
-430 SYVDQDRQDLIAENS
+430 SYVDQHRHDLGAENT
-445 VFKEITGG
+445 VFEEITGG
-453 TEHIEIAG
+453 TEHIEVAG

-528 ILDFSG
+528 ILDFNG
-534 CVLVISHDRFF
+534 CALVISHDRFF

-553 LVFEGNSKVR
+553 LVFEGDSKVR

-577 LELGGKEENRR
+577 KELGGREENRR

-595 IH
+595 IR

>member
-1 MLIIC
+1 
-6 LYPFRAWR
+6 
-14 LMKRSSRM
+14 
-22 PRMGITLVA
+22 
-31 PRLVERGIMAGEYI
+31 MAGEYI
-45 FTMQD
+45 FTMQS

-61 SGINL
+61 NGINL
-66 CFYHGAKIGIVG
+66 SFYHGAKIGIVG

-88 KIMAGADQEFDGRA
+88 KIMAGEDNEFEGQA
-102 APLKGTTIGFLPQ
+102 APLKGATIGFLPQ
-115 EPALDNE
+115 EPVLEDE
-122 KTVRENVEQAF
+122 LTVRENVEQAF
-133 ADIKKMIEEFNEV
+133 GDIKKMIDEFNEV
-146 SAKMAEPMSDEE
+146 STKMAEPMSDDD

-171 QIDASDGWELD
+171 QIDAVDGWELD

-219 QKPDML
+219 QKPDMI

-235 AETVQWLEDTLSSYL
+235 AETVQWLEEALSSYP

-268 WILELEKGKGRPFEG
+268 WILELESGKGKPFEG

-288 LEQKAEIL
+288 LEQKTEIL
-296 RKREKSASTLQKRL
+296 RRREKSASTLQKRL
-310 QKELQWLR
+310 DKELQWLR

-329 GRVNEYEKLS
+329 GRINEYEKLS
-339 ARKIDMEDNSL
+339 SRKVDMEDNTL

-362 QVIEVDSLSKGY
+362 QVIEVDLLEKGY
-374 QEGEPIIKDL
+374 GGDAIFKDL
-384 TFSVP
+384 SFSIP

-398 PNGAGKTTLFRM
+398 PNGAGKTTLFKL
-410 IADEEQPD
+410 IAGEEQPD
-418 LGTLKLGSTVKL
+418 SGSLKLGSTVQL
-430 SYVDQDRQDLIAENS
+430 SYVDQHRHDLNADS
-445 VFKEITGG
+445 TVFEEITGG
-453 TEHIEIAG
+453 TEHIEVAG

-528 ILDFSG
+528 ILDFNG
-534 CVLVISHDRFF
+534 CALVISHDRFF

-553 LVFEGNSKVR
+553 LVFEGESKVR

-577 LELGGKEENRR
+577 KELGGKEENRR

>member
-1 MLIIC
+1 
-6 LYPFRAWR
+6 
-14 LMKRSSRM
+14 
-22 PRMGITLVA
+22 
-31 PRLVERGIMAGEYI
+31 MAGEYI
-45 FTMQD
+45 FTMQS

-61 SGINL
+61 NGINL
-66 CFYHGAKIGIVG
+66 SFYHGAKIGIVG

-88 KIMAGADQEFDGRA
+88 KIMAGEDNEFEGQA
-102 APLKGTTIGFLPQ
+102 APLKGATIGFLPQ
-115 EPALDNE
+115 EPVLEDE
-122 KTVRENVEQAF
+122 LTVRENVEQAF
-133 ADIKKMIEEFNEV
+133 GDIKKMIDEFNEV
-146 SAKMAEPMSDEE
+146 SAKMAEPMSDDD

-171 QIDASDGWELD
+171 QIDAVDGWELD

-219 QKPDML
+219 QKPDMI

-235 AETVQWLEDTLSSYL
+235 AETVQWLEEALASYP

-268 WILELEKGKGRPFEG
+268 WILELESGKGKPFEG

-288 LEQKAEIL
+288 LEQKTEIL
-296 RKREKSASTLQKRL
+296 RRREKSASTLQKRL
-310 QKELQWLR
+310 DKELQWLR

-329 GRVNEYEKLS
+329 GRINEYEKLS
-339 ARKIDMEDNSL
+339 SRKVDMEDNTL

-362 QVIEVDSLSKGY
+362 QVIEVDLLEKGY
-374 QEGEPIIKDL
+374 GGDAIFKDL
-384 TFSVP
+384 SFSIP

-398 PNGAGKTTLFRM
+398 PNGAGKTTLFKL
-410 IADEEQPD
+410 IAGEEQPD
-418 LGTLKLGSTVKL
+418 SGTLKLGSTVQL
-430 SYVDQDRQDLIAENS
+430 SYVDQHRYDLNADS
-445 VFKEITGG
+445 TVFEEITGG
-453 TEHIEIAG
+453 TEHIEVAG

-528 ILDFSG
+528 ILDFNG
-534 CVLVISHDRFF
+534 CALVISHDRFF

-553 LVFEGNSKVR
+553 LVFEGESKVR

-577 LELGGKEENRR
+577 KELGGKEENRR

>member
-1 MLIIC
+1 
-6 LYPFRAWR
+6 
-14 LMKRSSRM
+14 
-22 PRMGITLVA
+22 
-31 PRLVERGIMAGEYI
+31 MAGEYI
-45 FTMQD
+45 FTMQS

-61 SGINL
+61 NGINL
-66 CFYHGAKIGIVG
+66 SFYHGAKIGIVG

-88 KIMAGADQEFDGRA
+88 KIMAGEDKEFEGQA
-102 APLKGTTIGFLPQ
+102 APLKGATIGFLPQ
-115 EPALDNE
+115 EPVLEDE
-122 KTVRENVEQAF
+122 LTVRENVEQAF
-133 ADIKKMIEEFNEV
+133 GDIKKMIEEFNEV

-158 MEKAMEKMGRLQD
+158 MEKSMVKMGRLQD
-171 QIDASDGWELD
+171 QIDAVDGWELD

-219 QKPDML
+219 QKPDMI

-235 AETVQWLEDTLSSYL
+235 AETVQWLEEALASYP

-268 WILELEKGKGRPFEG
+268 WILELESGKGKPFEG

-288 LEQKAEIL
+288 LEQKTEIL
-296 RKREKSASTLQKRL
+296 RRREKSASTLQKRL
-310 QKELQWLR
+310 DKELQWLR

-329 GRVNEYEKLS
+329 GRINEYEKLS
-339 ARKIDMEDNSL
+339 SRKVDMEDNTL

-362 QVIEVDSLSKGY
+362 QVIEAESLEKGYGGDPIFKDLSLS
-374 QEGEPIIKDL
+374 I
-384 TFSVP
+384 P

-398 PNGAGKTTLFRM
+398 PNGAGKTTLFKL
-410 IADEEQPD
+410 IAGEEEPD
-418 LGTLKLGSTVKL
+418 SGTLKLGSTVQL
-430 SYVDQDRQDLIAENS
+430 SYVDQHRHDLNADS
-445 VFKEITGG
+445 TVFEEITGG
-453 TEHIEIAG
+453 TEHIEVAG

-528 ILDFSG
+528 ILDFNG
-534 CVLVISHDRFF
+534 CALVISHDRFF

-553 LVFEGNSKVR
+553 LVFEGESKVR

-577 LELGGKEENRR
+577 KELGGKEENRR